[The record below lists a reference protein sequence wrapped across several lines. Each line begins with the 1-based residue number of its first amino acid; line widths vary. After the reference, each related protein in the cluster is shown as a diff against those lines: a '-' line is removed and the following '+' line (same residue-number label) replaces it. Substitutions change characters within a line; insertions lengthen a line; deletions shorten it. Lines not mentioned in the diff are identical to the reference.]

1 MIPRVI
7 LHFFASRRLWTD
19 WNASWRQYRAMGVY
33 AMETRHG
40 YVIAY
45 VDTGSQRGLVAVPL
59 LPGST
64 CNQRLLERVAKAR
77 PLGLIE

>member
-1 MIPRVI
+1 MIRA
-7 LHFFASRRLWTD
+7 LRHFFAYRRFWSD
-19 WNASWRQYRAMGVY
+19 WDAAWRQCRAMGVY

-45 VDTGSQRGLVAVPL
+45 VDTGSQRGLVSVPV

-64 CNQRLLERVAKAR
+64 CKQRLLERIAQAR